1 MTHRRYSR
9 TGGDIAALLAYDRAK
24 RSTNNPEVPFGEGA
38 KKGLVAPEVAN
49 NSAVGGA
56 YVPMLTLGIP
66 GDAVTAV
73 IIGAL
78 FIHRLKPGPIL
89 LIDTPHLFWL
99 IVGNLALTSHPWG
112 TCGCRNIFSGISYL
126 TLFRLF

>member
-1 MTHRRYSR
+1 M
-9 TGGDIAALLAYDRAK
+9 
-24 RSTNNPEVPFGEGA
+24 PFGEGA
-38 KKGLVAPEVAN
+38 KKGLVAPEVTN

-112 TCGCRNIFSGISYL
+112 TCGCRNIFSGIFVSHPISLVL
-126 TLFRLF
+126 TLAFIALLLSKTPEWRLWRSKKT